1 MLLLLVVPGT
11 DLLIRWPFYWIFFGP
26 GLEHGGVGG
35 SDQPPEIQGEAQ
47 LQGNL
52 RDYIV
57 ICWYLSVSFLFFFP
71 TCKGIPCPGER
82 EHEQN
87 TEGNTEGNMEGNT
100 EGNMGGNTEGRTE
113 LGEGTPSSEG
123 VAKLTL
129 TSIERE
135 YYRALWQ
142 QVTGAD
148 GTSKE
153 GAVVLQG
160 GVAVSFMMGSKV
172 DKRVLSQIWVL
183 CDQPKTG

>member
-1 MLLLLVVPGT
+1 
-11 DLLIRWPFYWIFFGP
+11 
-26 GLEHGGVGG
+26 
-35 SDQPPEIQGEAQ
+35 
-47 LQGNL
+47 
-52 RDYIV
+52 
-57 ICWYLSVSFLFFFP
+57 
-71 TCKGIPCPGER
+71 
-82 EHEQN
+82 
-87 TEGNTEGNMEGNT
+87 
-100 EGNMGGNTEGRTE
+100 MGGNTEGRTE
-113 LGEGTPSSEG
+113 LGEASSED

-142 QVTGAD
+142 QVTG
-148 GTSKE
+148 GKSKE

>member
-1 MLLLLVVPGT
+1 MLISLG
-11 DLLIRWPFYWIFFGP
+11 F
-26 GLEHGGVGG
+26 
-35 SDQPPEIQGEAQ
+35 
-47 LQGNL
+47 
-52 RDYIV
+52 
-57 ICWYLSVSFLFFFP
+57 FLFFLP
-71 TCKGIPCPGER
+71 KCKGIPCPGER

-113 LGEGTPSSEG
+113 LGEGTPSSED